1 MGGFNVF
8 AYVGDSNASMDILGL
23 YTVYRRK
30 RNEKR
35 RENHSPYVG
44 SAVDGVDK
52 RYGRKNSG
60 DDIFHIPNKKN
71 GKNNTEEA
79 KDIGN
84 W

>member
-30 RNEKR
+30 RNKKK

-52 RYGRKNSG
+52 RYGWKSSG
-60 DDIFHIPNKKN
+60 DDIFLIKRMEKIIQKKL
-71 GKNNTEEA
+71 K
-79 KDIGN
+79 I
-84 W
+84 

>member
-1 MGGFNVF
+1 LGGFNVF

-30 RNEKR
+30 RNKKK

-52 RYGRKNSG
+52 RYG
-60 DDIFHIPNKKN
+60 
-71 GKNNTEEA
+71 
-79 KDIGN
+79 
-84 W
+84 